1 MPIKNRFEEL
11 FEKIKSWRR
20 HLHEN
25 PELLYEVI
33 RTSDFVKRKLEEF
46 GCDEVVTGLGRTGV
60 VGVIRGR
67 NAHSRM
73 VVGLRA
79 DMDALPLQEKTNLDY
94 ASKVPGVM
102 HACGHDGHTAML
114 LGAANYLAETRN
126 FDGTVVLIFQPA
138 EEGGGGAKEMI
149 DDGLMDRFGI
159 QEIYGM
165 HNMPG
170 LELGR
175 FSIKEGDFFAAADT
189 FLIEVKGKGGH
200 AAKPQETIDPVII
213 GSNIVM
219 ALQTIASRNTD
230 PIKNVVVSVC
240 TFNSDT
246 EAFNVIPE
254 TVTLKGTVRTFEKEV
269 QKETRRLLIRL
280 SETISESYGG
290 SAKVEYSE
298 GYPVMKNSSKETNE
312 AKRVAESVSGAKVID
327 AQKIMGAED
336 FSFMLNSR
344 KGAYILIG
352 NGNSSGVHSPTYVF
366 NDEVLPIG
374 ASFWAELVE
383 ARMKIENKVGS
394 K

>member
-25 PELLYEVI
+25 PELLYDVI
-33 RTSDFVKRKLEEF
+33 RTSDFVKKKLEEF

-67 NAHSRM
+67 NAHSTR
-73 VVGLRA
+73 VIGLTA

-230 PIKNVVVSVC
+230 PIKNAVVSVC

-312 AKRVAESVSGAKVID
+312 AKRVAESVSGTKVID

>member
-11 FEKIKSWRR
+11 FEKIKSWR
-20 HLHEN
+20 HYLHEN
-25 PELLYEVI
+25 PELLYDVI
-33 RTSDFVKRKLEEF
+33 KTSDFVKKKLEQF

-67 NAHSRM
+67 NAHSTR

-149 DDGLMDRFGI
+149 DDGLMERFGI

-170 LELGR
+170 LELGH

-240 TFNSDT
+240 TFISDT
-246 EAFNVIPE
+246 QAFNVIPE
-254 TVTLKGTVRTFEKEV
+254 TVILKGTVRTFEKEI
-269 QKETRRLLIRL
+269 QNKTRRLLIRL
-280 SETISESYGG
+280 SETISESFGG

-312 AKRVAESVSGAKVID
+312 VKRVAENVSGAKVVE
-327 AQKIMGAED
+327 AKKIMGAED

-352 NGNSSGVHSPTYVF
+352 NGNSSGVHSPNYVF
-366 NDEVLPIG
+366 NDDVLPIG

-383 ARMKIENKVGS
+383 SRMKIKN
-394 K
+394 